1 MRLPDPRRWRSP
13 VARSP
18 SRPQVL
24 ILIAAGLLAILGAAG
39 IATLVAR
46 SPSDAPTAPATAATP
61 RSHLPGVGLADLPA
75 QARQTLNLVDRGG
88 PYPYPQDNT
97 VFGNQ
102 EGRLPAQPVGYYRE
116 YTVVTP
122 GSADRGTR
130 RLVVGADGDVYY
142 TGDHYASF
150 RQVLR

>member
-1 MRLPDPRRWRSP
+1 MRLP
-13 VARSP
+13 
-18 SRPQVL
+18 SRAPTRAQLL
-24 ILIAAGLLAILGAAG
+24 ILVSAGLLAILGAAG
-39 IATLVAR
+39 VAVLVSG
-46 SPSDAPTAPATAATP
+46 SPSAGPTPAASAATP

-97 VFGNQ
+97 VFANQ

-122 GSADRGTR
+122 GSADRGAR
-130 RLVVGADGDVYY
+130 RLVVGSDGDIYY

>member
-1 MRLPDPRRWRSP
+1 
-13 VARSP
+13 
-18 SRPQVL
+18 VL
-24 ILIAAGLLAILGAAG
+24 ILLAAGLLAILGAAG
-39 IATLVAR
+39 LAALVSS
-46 SPSDAPTAPATAATP
+46 SPSAGPTPRTSTATP

-97 VFGNQ
+97 VFANQ
-102 EGRLPAQPVGYYRE
+102 EGLLPSQPVGYYRE

-130 RLVVGADGDVYY
+130 RLIVGADGDIYY